1 MQKDFWR
8 DLFRPENK
16 KTGNNILLALLIG
29 VLLLFLGK
37 TLFPT
42 DEEKVAE
49 VNRQEQT
56 TEIHNL
62 NERDMERRMAEILSK
77 IQGAGQVD
85 VMLTFSAT
93 TESVVAHEEKT
104 EEARSQENG
113 KVSQNLSKASTVV
126 MTEDGNGNTSPLVL
140 TEYSP
145 QVEGVVIVAQGGD
158 NAVVC
163 KALNNAAQ
171 ALLDVQAHKIAILK
185 MK

>member
-16 KTGNNILLALLIG
+16 KASNNIVLALLIG
-29 VLLLFLGK
+29 VLLLVLGK
-37 TLFPT
+37 SLFPT
-42 DEEKVAE
+42 EEKVVE
-49 VNRQEQT
+49 VSHKEQT
-56 TEIHNL
+56 IQVHNQS
-62 NERDMERRMAEILSK
+62 EREMEQRMAEILSK

-104 EEARSQENG
+104 EETRSQENG
-113 KVSQNLSKASTVV
+113 KTSENFRKETAVV
-126 MTEDGNGNTSPLVL
+126 MTEDGKGNTSPLVL
-140 TEYSP
+140 TENSP
-145 QVEGVVIVAQGGD
+145 LVEGVVIVAQGGD

-163 KALNNAAQ
+163 KALNSAAQ
-171 ALLDVQAHKIAILK
+171 ALLDVPAHKIAILK

>member
-29 VLLLFLGK
+29 VLLVVLGK
-37 TLFPT
+37 TFFPT
-42 DEEKVAE
+42 EEKVAKASPE
-49 VNRQEQT
+49 EKT
-56 TEIHNL
+56 TEVHNSS
-62 NERDMERRMAEILSK
+62 EQDMEARLAEILSQ

-85 VMLTFSAT
+85 VMLTFRASA
-93 TESVVAHEEKT
+93 ERVVAHEEKT
-104 EEARSQENG
+104 EETRSQENG
-113 KVSQNLSKASTVV
+113 KNSENLSKESTVV
-126 MTEDGNGNTSPLVL
+126 MTEDGNGSTSPLVL
-140 TEYSP
+140 AENFP

-163 KALNNAAQ
+163 Q
-171 ALLDVQAHKIAILK
+171 ALSSAAGALLNVPAHKIAILK

>member
-29 VLLLFLGK
+29 VLLLVLGK
-37 TLFPT
+37 TFFPT
-42 DEEKVAE
+42 DEKAAE
-49 VNRQEQT
+49 VGQKE
-56 TEIHNL
+56 EITQVHGSNDR
-62 NERDMERRMAEILSK
+62 EMEVRMSEILSK
-77 IQGAGQVD
+77 IQGAGEVE
-85 VMLTFSAT
+85 VMLTFSAS

-104 EEARSQENG
+104 EETRSQEGG
-113 KVSQNLSKASTVV
+113 KTSENTRKETTVV
-126 MTEDGNGNTSPLVL
+126 MTEDGKGNTSPLVL
-140 TEYSP
+140 TENSP

-171 ALLDVQAHKIAILK
+171 ALLDVPAHKIAILK

>member
-29 VLLLFLGK
+29 VLLLVLGK

-42 DEEKVAE
+42 EKKVAE
-49 VNRQEQT
+49 ASIKEQT
-56 TEIHNL
+56 TEVHNYS
-62 NERDMERRMAEILSK
+62 EQDMEGRMAEILSK

-85 VMLTFSAT
+85 VMLTFCAS

-104 EEARSQENG
+104 EESHSQESG
-113 KVSQNLSKASTVV
+113 KTSEDLRKESTVV

-140 TEYSP
+140 MEHSP
-145 QVEGVVIVAQGGD
+145 QVEGVVIVAEGGD

-163 KALNNAAQ
+163 EALSNAAQ
-171 ALLDVQAHKIAILK
+171 ALLDVPAHKIAILK